1 MYILA
6 IRVLKWGFV
15 VLAILVIGGI
25 GGEIL
30 DHWVIP
36 KLTANSTFK
45 NLRFLKKVNES
56 TTIINNIQQ
65 LTVTEDDS
73 IEKIASTAASSVVN
87 IVSIEKG
94 VSSAAMSKSS
104 KGASMTSRSLTA
116 SGVILTNDGLVAT
129 YRTAIIEQNAEYV
142 VLFPNGVTYPAILS
156 GIDSLTN
163 IAFLRINV
171 TGLSSIAFANSDDM
185 HPGKKLILMANS
197 TEEYR
202 NRFSLTLLSNINKS
216 FNIAEKAVA
225 SSEQWEGVFEADAS
239 SMGVYLGG
247 PAIDFGGELVGLVGS
262 SHLDNQ
268 TSYFLLPANV
278 VRQSFDR
285 FVQGQLTRPTLGVY
299 YTTITPTYALSHHL
313 SRDRGALIGA
323 PQVSGSAGVAILAG
337 SAAEKAGLRSGDMI
351 IAINDKEINLD
362 SPLSDMVGSF
372 HPGDT
377 LDMLIIRDNK
387 EIHIPVKL

>member
-1 MYILA
+1 MYTLA
-6 IRVLKWGFV
+6 IRALKWGFIFFV
-15 VLAILVIGGI
+15 ILVVGGI
-25 GGEIL
+25 GSEIL

-36 KLTANSTFK
+36 KLTVNSTFK
-45 NLRFLKKVNES
+45 NWGFLKKVNES
-56 TTIINNIQQ
+56 TTIINNTQQ

-73 IEKIASTAASSVVN
+73 IEKIASSAASSVVN
-87 IVSIEKG
+87 IVSIEKNAPNI
-94 VSSAAMSKSS
+94 VSNKLKSS
-104 KGASMTSRSLTA
+104 TLAGQSLTA
-116 SGVILTNDGLVAT
+116 SGMILANDGLVAT

-142 VLFPNGVTYPAILS
+142 VLLPNGVTYPATLA
-156 GIDSLTN
+156 GIDPLTN

-197 TEEYR
+197 AEEYR

-216 FNIAEKAVA
+216 FNVTEKTVA
-225 SSEQWEGVFEADAS
+225 SSEQWEGVFEVDDAYT
-239 SMGVYLGG
+239 GVYLGG

-262 SHLDNQ
+262 AHLDNQ

-313 SRDRGALIGA
+313 TRDRGALIGA
-323 PQVSGSAGVAILAG
+323 PQVSGLVGVAVLAG
-337 SAAEKAGLRSGDMI
+337 SAAEKAGLRSGDTI
-351 IAINDKEINLD
+351 IAINGKEINLD
-362 SPLSDMVGSF
+362 SPLSNTVGNY
-372 HPGDT
+372 HIGDT
-377 LDMLIIRDNK
+377 LDMLVIRDGK